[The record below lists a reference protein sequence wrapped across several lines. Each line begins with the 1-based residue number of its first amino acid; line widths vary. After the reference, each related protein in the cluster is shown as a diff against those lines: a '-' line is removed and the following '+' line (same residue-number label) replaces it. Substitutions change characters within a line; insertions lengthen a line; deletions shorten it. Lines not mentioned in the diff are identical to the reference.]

1 MTNEMMNVSPGE
13 PASTGWVEMHN
24 GLSRIRRLYEKGI
37 LSEIEAAVKMQQ
49 VIGAAIEKHVMAA
62 GDLVASKTGKGYEVT
77 GQTTVAAN

>member
-1 MTNEMMNVSPGE
+1 MTNEMMKVSPGFP

-24 GLSRIRRLYEKGI
+24 GLDRIRRLFEKGI

-49 VIGAAIEKHVMAA
+49 VIGAAIEKHIMAA
-62 GDLVASKTGKGYEVT
+62 GDLVASKTGKSYDA